1 MKCMNKLTE
10 LGYNNN
16 LKDLTSLK
24 AEDDLL
30 IKLKKFETENA
41 TILKEFD
48 SQRAK
53 MKELFLQKE
62 EELKRQLEEKISLQE
77 EIHRLQTDLDEAKS
91 QLTVADLKVEN
102 DILVEKRKAQE
113 EIATLEQLIQ
123 ETVEESSCSRNQL
136 GDELRKLQSAFRKL
150 EAENA
155 LLRSQTTRESADGPQ
170 ISLSTVTKTLA
181 RKVVSQL
188 GADSLSLGPD
198 NIEESLRKVNKYAQ
212 EDAEVLRS
220 LVGSLEEEIK
230 ALKEKLRSTDDELQ
244 KHIEINSQKK
254 FQTESGSA
262 AEASC
267 DMCANYEAQLV
278 KMQAAEKEFEKRLAD
293 ADHLLEVQKEDL
305 VKEVEFRKEMEEK
318 WNEKKEEH
326 KIKVA
331 ELTSVSQSS
340 QQALADL
347 KQTLAQM
354 HQGVTD
360 ELSRLI
366 HGREELQRHLNAL
379 QKENENL
386 VGKHSKNSMQLQSET
401 INMPNN
407 VEELHVTLL
416 KMHEDLIAA
425 KVAQEVAQE
434 KEETLRYEVT
444 LLQDQLDHDNRAR
457 QQSES
462 TLVEEIRQLKVQVEN
477 YKHDH
482 QALNEKEEKLNRLQ
496 QQLENT
502 TTEKQKIEL
511 AVAELRQRLTS
522 LQQELDTSEEVQK
535 DFVRLS
541 QSLQV
546 QLEKIREA
554 GSEVRWQHD
563 EDVDECPN
571 CRTGFTVTKRKMH
584 CRHCGHIF
592 CSTCLSHVVNSGPKQ
607 RPSRVCDV
615 CHTLLVRDT
624 APYFSQEAP
633 HLPEFRKEMKEK
645 WNEKKEEHKI
655 KVAELTS
662 VSQSSQQALADLKQ
676 TLAQMHQGVT
686 DELSRLI
693 HGREELQR
701 HLNALQKENENL
713 VGKHSKNSMQLQS
726 ETINMPNNVEELHVT
741 LLKMHEDLI
750 AAKVAQEVA
759 QEKEETLRYEVT
771 LLQDQLDHDN
781 RARQQSESTLVEEIR
796 QLKVQVENYKH
807 DHQALNE
814 KEEKL
819 NRLQQQL
826 ENTTTEKQ
834 KIELAVAELR
844 QRLTSLQQEL
854 DTSEEV
860 QKDFVRLSQSLQVQL
875 EKIREAGSEV
885 RWQHD
890 EDVDECPN
898 CRTGFTVT
906 KRKMHCRHCGHIFC
920 STCLSHV
927 VNSGPKQRPSRVCD
941 VCHTLLVRDTA
952 PYFSQEAPH
961 LPE

>member
-1 MKCMNKLTE
+1 MENETKEVLPPKDEQDE
-10 LGYNNN
+10 LQD
-16 LKDLTSLK
+16 K
-24 AEDDLL
+24 
-30 IKLKKFETENA
+30 IKKMETENA
-41 TILKEFD
+41 QIREEFGI
-48 SQRAK
+48 QRAK

-62 EELKRQLEEKISLQE
+62 EELKRQHEEKILLQDE
-77 EIHRLQTDLDEAKS
+77 VRKLKNELDEAKS

-136 GDELRKLQSAFRKL
+136 GDELRKLQTAFRKL

-155 LLRSQTTRESADGPQ
+155 LLRSQVSRESQEGPQ

-188 GADSLSLGPD
+188 GADTLSLGPE
-198 NIEESLRKVNKYAQ
+198 NLEESLRKVNKYAQ

-220 LVGSLEEEIK
+220 LVGPLEEEIK
-230 ALKEKLRSTDDELQ
+230 ALKEKLRGTDDELQ
-244 KHIEINSQKK
+244 KYKETQSQKK
-254 FQTESGSA
+254 LLIESGSA
-262 AEASC
+262 EVTC

-278 KMQAAEKEFEKRLAD
+278 KMQAAEKDFEKRLAD

-326 KIKVA
+326 KIKVS
-331 ELTSVSQSS
+331 ELTSASQAS

-354 HQGVTD
+354 HQGVTE
-360 ELSRLI
+360 ELTRLI
-366 HGREELQRHLNAL
+366 QGREEVQRHLNAL

-386 VGKHSKNSMQLQSET
+386 VGKHSKHSLQLQSES

-425 KVAQEVAQE
+425 KVAQEVTQE

-444 LLQDQLDHDNRAR
+444 LLQDQIDHDNRAR
-457 QQSES
+457 QQTES
-462 TLVEEIRQLKVQVEN
+462 TLVEEIRQLKIQLDN
-477 YKHDH
+477 YKHEH
-482 QALNEKEEKLNRLQ
+482 QTFYEREEKLNKIEK
-496 QQLENT
+496 QLENT
-502 TTEKQKIEL
+502 MKEKRDVESN
-511 AVAELRQRLTS
+511 AAELRQRLTS

-546 QLEKIREA
+546 QLERIREA

-571 CRTGFTVTKRKMH
+571 CRTGFTVTRRKMH

-633 HLPEFRKEMKEK
+633 HLPE
-645 WNEKKEEHKI
+645 
-655 KVAELTS
+655 
-662 VSQSSQQALADLKQ
+662 
-676 TLAQMHQGVT
+676 
-686 DELSRLI
+686 
-693 HGREELQR
+693 
-701 HLNALQKENENL
+701 
-713 VGKHSKNSMQLQS
+713 
-726 ETINMPNNVEELHVT
+726 
-741 LLKMHEDLI
+741 
-750 AAKVAQEVA
+750 
-759 QEKEETLRYEVT
+759 
-771 LLQDQLDHDN
+771 
-781 RARQQSESTLVEEIR
+781 
-796 QLKVQVENYKH
+796 
-807 DHQALNE
+807 
-814 KEEKL
+814 
-819 NRLQQQL
+819 
-826 ENTTTEKQ
+826 
-834 KIELAVAELR
+834 
-844 QRLTSLQQEL
+844 
-854 DTSEEV
+854 
-860 QKDFVRLSQSLQVQL
+860 
-875 EKIREAGSEV
+875 
-885 RWQHD
+885 
-890 EDVDECPN
+890 
-898 CRTGFTVT
+898 
-906 KRKMHCRHCGHIFC
+906 
-920 STCLSHV
+920 
-927 VNSGPKQRPSRVCD
+927 
-941 VCHTLLVRDTA
+941 
-952 PYFSQEAPH
+952 
-961 LPE
+961 

>member
-633 HLPEFRKEMKEK
+633 HLPERKEMKEK

>member
-41 TILKEFD
+41 TILKEFN

-62 EELKRQLEEKISLQE
+62 DELKRQHEEKIALQE
-77 EIHRLQTDLDEAKS
+77 EIHRLQNDLDEAKS

-198 NIEESLRKVNKYAQ
+198 NIEESLRKAQ

-220 LVGSLEEEIK
+220 LVGPLEEEIK

-444 LLQDQLDHDNRAR
+444 LLQDQLDHDNRAH

-571 CRTGFTVTKRKMH
+571 CRTGFTVTRRKMH

-633 HLPEFRKEMKEK
+633 HLPE
-645 WNEKKEEHKI
+645 
-655 KVAELTS
+655 
-662 VSQSSQQALADLKQ
+662 
-676 TLAQMHQGVT
+676 
-686 DELSRLI
+686 
-693 HGREELQR
+693 
-701 HLNALQKENENL
+701 
-713 VGKHSKNSMQLQS
+713 
-726 ETINMPNNVEELHVT
+726 
-741 LLKMHEDLI
+741 
-750 AAKVAQEVA
+750 
-759 QEKEETLRYEVT
+759 
-771 LLQDQLDHDN
+771 
-781 RARQQSESTLVEEIR
+781 
-796 QLKVQVENYKH
+796 
-807 DHQALNE
+807 
-814 KEEKL
+814 
-819 NRLQQQL
+819 
-826 ENTTTEKQ
+826 
-834 KIELAVAELR
+834 
-844 QRLTSLQQEL
+844 
-854 DTSEEV
+854 
-860 QKDFVRLSQSLQVQL
+860 
-875 EKIREAGSEV
+875 
-885 RWQHD
+885 
-890 EDVDECPN
+890 
-898 CRTGFTVT
+898 
-906 KRKMHCRHCGHIFC
+906 
-920 STCLSHV
+920 
-927 VNSGPKQRPSRVCD
+927 
-941 VCHTLLVRDTA
+941 
-952 PYFSQEAPH
+952 
-961 LPE
+961 